1 MFVTLK
7 FKVILQSKEDYEEIS
22 KLMRLY
28 GSVVRYTYNR
38 FLENRSKSEV
48 YHLVRKTFKDL
59 PSWYVESAI
68 GEALEI
74 LKSVKSRGGN
84 LRKVVFGSKELF
96 AKLCIHHLQGW
107 RLEEVKRKW
116 NEKRKGRL
124 VSIGH
129 AENGGNPNIK
139 LLLEDNGICLSI
151 TSTRRR
157 KPIKAKVKRKVKSD
171 KDKWIIL
178 ISMILEGKKFPY
190 TIELRKENGEI
201 YGYVTFQIPTPEV
214 KITKENGV
222 IGVDINARPFHLA
235 IAEVGKDGNLIS
247 YTRIKLGHLNGFS
260 KNRKDYEEWLVA
272 HKVVSIAKEKNK
284 AIVIE
289 DINNLPKGKRGDGR
303 KKLRKILQRFSYE
316 RILEKIERLCKLN
329 GIEIIK
335 VNPAWTSVQGKL
347 KYSPQLGIDKDIAGA
362 YVIGRRGLGFKERI
376 PKNYK
381 KLLNDKK
388 FMEYLKE
395 SLKQRQKQLEEKL
408 KKETNIYKQ
417 NPIKLEIDR
426 LKKHLALLKS
436 FQSEPGGLLGAYGR
450 NPSNHQNLWQAL
462 EVALT
467 TLLPEKRCF
476 SPLKPI
482 LIQGKWE
489 RVVSGLGP
497 LCLGGPGKN
506 PDG

>member
-1 MFVTLK
+1 MFVTLR
-7 FKVILQSKEDYEEIS
+7 FKVIPQSKEDYEEIS

-28 GSVVRYTYNR
+28 GSVVRYAYNR
-38 FLENRSKSEV
+38 FLENRSRNEI

-59 PSWYVESAI
+59 PSWYVDSAI

-84 LRKVVFGSKELF
+84 PKKVVFGSKELF

-129 AENGGNPNIK
+129 AGSGGNPNIK
-139 LLLEDNGICLSI
+139 LVFEDDGIYLSI
-151 TSTRRR
+151 TSTRKRR
-157 KPIKAKVKRKVKSD
+157 PIKVKVKRKVNGKR
-171 KDKWIIL
+171 DKWITL
-178 ISMILEGKKFPY
+178 INMILEGKKFPY
-190 TIELRKENGEI
+190 TIELRKVNGEI
-201 YGYVTFQIPTPEV
+201 YGYVTFQIPIPEV
-214 KITKENGV
+214 KITKDNGV
-222 IGVDINARPFHLA
+222 IGIDINAKPFHLA
-235 IAEVGKDGNLIS
+235 VVEIGKDGNLIS
-247 YTRIKLGHLNGFS
+247 YTRIKLGHLNNFS

-284 AIVIE
+284 AIVVE
-289 DINNLPKGKRGDGR
+289 DINNLPKGKRGNGR
-303 KKLRKILQRFSYE
+303 KKLRKILQRFSYG

-347 KYSPQLGIDKDIAGA
+347 KYSPQLNIDKDIAGA
-362 YVIGRRGLGFKERI
+362 YVIARRGLGLKERI

-381 KLLNDKK
+381 KLLSDKK
-388 FMEYLKE
+388 FIEYLKE

-408 KKETNIYKQ
+408 QKETNIYKQ
-417 NPIKLEIDR
+417 NPIKKDLEN

-436 FQSEPGGLLGAYGR
+436 LQSEPGGLLGAYGR
-450 NPSNHQNLWQAL
+450 NLSNHQNLWQAL

-476 SPLKPI
+476 SPLKPV
-482 LIQGKWE
+482 LVQGKWE
-489 RVVSGLGP
+489 KVVSRLGP
-497 LCLGGPGKN
+497 LCLGGVGGK
-506 PDG
+506 P

>member
-1 MFVTLK
+1 MFITLR
-7 FKVILQSKEDYEEIS
+7 FKVIPQSKEDYEEIS

-28 GSVVRYTYNR
+28 GSAVRYAYNR
-38 FLENRSKSEV
+38 FLENRSKNEV

-74 LKSVKSRGGN
+74 LESVKSRGEN
-84 LRKVVFGSKELF
+84 PRKVVFGSKELF
-96 AKLCIHHLQGW
+96 VKLCIHHLQGW

-139 LLLEDNGICLSI
+139 LLLKDDETYLSI

-157 KPIKAKVKRKVKSD
+157 KPIKAKVKRKVKS
-171 KDKWIIL
+171 KRDKWSIL
-178 ISMILEGKKFPY
+178 IGMILEGKKFPY

-201 YGYVTFQIPTPEV
+201 YGYVTFQIPIPEV
-214 KITKENGV
+214 KITKDNGV
-222 IGVDINARPFHLA
+222 IGIDINARPFHLA
-235 IAEVGKDGNLIS
+235 IAEIGKDGNLIS
-247 YTRIKLGHLNGFS
+247 YTRIKLEYLRNFS
-260 KNRKDYEEWLVA
+260 KNRKEYEEWLVA

-303 KKLRKILQRFSYE
+303 RKLRKILSKFSYN

-347 KYSPQLGIDKDIAGA
+347 KYSPQLNIDKDIAGA
-362 YVIGRRGLGFKERI
+362 YVIARRGLGFKERV

-408 KKETNIYKQ
+408 KAETNIYKQ
-417 NPIKLEIDR
+417 NPIKEDLDK

-436 FQSEPGGLLGAYGR
+436 LQSEPEGLPGAYGR
-450 NPSNHQNLWQAL
+450 NSGNHKNLWQVL

-467 TLLPEKRCF
+467 TLLPERRCL

-482 LIQGKWE
+482 LIQGTWE
-489 RVVSGLGP
+489 KVVSGLGP
-497 LCLGGPGKN
+497 LCLGGPG
-506 PDG
+506 